1 MTLIIILIGMAFEHF
16 AGVDDKLRRFA
27 RFNDYVRW
35 LENRLARHTVWNGAG
50 GIVITLAGPLLLVAL
65 IAWVMSGLFF
75 PLALLFSLAVLIYS
89 LGPRYLNP
97 QLDEL
102 IDAMEQGDRERIK
115 ELISAFSDND
125 DAFQNDQELL
135 ENILIE
141 ANARLFGVLFWFIVL
156 GPFGAMLYRLACI
169 LRCQQSDIHGHYAES
184 AQDLYNILNW
194 LPARLFTLGN
204 AVTGNMVDAMEAWR
218 EVEKQSLSVNDDVIC
233 AGGLGAL
240 SYPQQESAADDE
252 SVLHDKIYWLHALQG
267 LLNRT
272 LLAWLTVLGIMTL
285 SGWLV

>member
-16 AGVDDKLRRFA
+16 VGVDDKLRRFA
-27 RFNDYVRW
+27 WFNDYVRW
-35 LENRLARHTVWNGAG
+35 LENRLARHPVWSGAV

-65 IAWVMSGLFF
+65 IAWALSGMFF

-102 IDAMEQGDRERIK
+102 IDAMEEGDWERIK
-115 ELISAFSDND
+115 ELMSAFSDD
-125 DAFQNDQELL
+125 SDAFQNDQKLL

-141 ANARLFGVLFWFIVL
+141 ANERLFGVLFWFIVL
-156 GPFGAMLYRLACI
+156 GPFGAILYRLACI
-169 LRCQQSDIHGHYAES
+169 LRHQQSDIHGHYAQS

-194 LPARLFTLGN
+194 LPARLFTIGN
-204 AVTGNMVDAMEAWR
+204 AVTGNMVDAIEAWR
-218 EVEKQSLSVNDDVIC
+218 DAEKQSLAVNEEVIC

-240 SYPQQESAADDE
+240 SFQPQENADDE
-252 SVLHDKIYWLHALQG
+252 SVLNDKIYWLRALQG

-272 LLAWLTVLGIMTL
+272 LLAWLTVLGLMTL
-285 SGWLV
+285 SGWMT

>member
-1 MTLIIILIGMAFEHF
+1 MTLIIILTGMAFEHF
-16 AGVDDKLRRFA
+16 VGVDDQLRRFA
-27 RFNDYVRW
+27 WFNGYMRW
-35 LENRLARHTVWNGAG
+35 IENRLARLTAWKGAG

-65 IAWVMSGLFF
+65 ITWALSEWSS

-89 LGPRYLNP
+89 LGPGYLNP
-97 QLDEL
+97 QLDDL
-102 IDAMEQGDRERIK
+102 INAMEQGDRESIK
-115 ELISAFSDND
+115 ERMSVFSDND

-141 ANARLFGVLFWFIVL
+141 ANERLFGVLFWFIVL

-169 LRCQQSDIHGHYAES
+169 LRQQQSDIHGNYAES

-204 AVTGNMVDAMEAWR
+204 AVTGNMVEAMEAWR
-218 EVEKQSLSVNDDVIC
+218 EVEKQSLSANEDVIC
-233 AGGLGAL
+233 AGSLGAL

-252 SVLHDKIYWLHALQG
+252 SVLHDQIYWLHALQG

-285 SGWLV
+285 SGWMI

>member
-16 AGVDDKLRRFA
+16 VGVDDKLRRFA
-27 RFNDYVRW
+27 WFNDYVRW
-35 LENRLARHTVWNGAG
+35 LENRLAQHSMWNGAG
-50 GIVITLAGPLLLVAL
+50 GVVITLAGPLLVVAL
-65 IAWVMSGLFF
+65 ITLALSNLFF
-75 PLALLFSLAVLIYS
+75 PLALLFSLVVLVYS

-102 IDAMEQGDRERIK
+102 IEALEEGDWDRTRE
-115 ELISAFSDND
+115 LMSAFSD
-125 DAFQNDQELL
+125 DADSFQNDQEIL

-141 ANARLFGVLFWFIVL
+141 ANERLFGVLFWFIVL
-156 GPFGAMLYRLACI
+156 GPFGAMLYRLTCI
-169 LRCQQSDIHGHYAES
+169 LREQQRDIHGRYAES

-204 AVTGNMVDAMEAWR
+204 AVTGNMVDAMEAWS
-218 EVEKQSLSVNDDVIC
+218 ESEKQSLAVNEEVIC
-233 AGGLGAL
+233 ASGLGAL
-240 SYPQQESAADDE
+240 SYQPQENVDDE
-252 SVLHDKIYWLHALQG
+252 SILNDRIYWLRAVQG

-285 SGWLV
+285 SGWMI